1 MNLAKD
7 RCHVGEIGDRPR
19 FLVSSVSHIAL
30 GEANRYLTPHPLYLA
45 LGKDAQARQTA
56 YQDLFREPLDD
67 ETISDIRLTR
77 NQNQPLGNHRCFARI
92 EAMTGQRSNPTP
104 RGRPKKQPDEAA
116 AQEAGQT
123 EWPL

>member
-1 MNLAKD
+1 MVTEPACYRWTRYRHN
-7 RCHVGEIGDRPR
+7 
-19 FLVSSVSHIAL
+19 AL

-67 ETISDIRLTR
+67 ETISDIRLTL
-77 NQNQPLGNHRCFARI
+77 NQNPPLGNHRFFARI
-92 EAMTGQRSNPTP
+92 EAMTGQRRNPKP
-104 RGRPKKQPDEAA
+104 RGRPKKPPDEAA

-123 EWPL
+123 ELPL